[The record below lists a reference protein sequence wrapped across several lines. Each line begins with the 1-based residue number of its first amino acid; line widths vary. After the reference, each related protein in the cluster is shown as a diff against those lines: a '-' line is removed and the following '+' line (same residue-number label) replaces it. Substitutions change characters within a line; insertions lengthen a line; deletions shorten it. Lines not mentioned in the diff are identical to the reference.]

1 MADVET
7 LVSGIDYKIHRLIER
22 LQSLQKESETQTKEI
37 HELNQNREEQN
48 QTIKEL
54 QEKVQILKTTK
65 TLEIKEGTVEAKAKI
80 NELLREIENCIGL
93 LNR

>member
-54 QEKVQILKTTK
+54 EEKVQILKTTK

>member
-22 LQSLQKESETQTKEI
+22 LQTLQGETEKQTKEI
-37 HELNQNREEQN
+37 HELNQNKEKLN
-48 QTIKEL
+48 QTIKDLE
-54 QEKVQILKTTK
+54 QKVKILKTTK
-65 TLEIKEGTVEAKAKI
+65 TLEIKEGTVEARAKI

>member
-22 LQSLQKESETQTKEI
+22 LQSLQKESENQTKEI

-54 QEKVQILKTTK
+54 EEKVQILKTTK